1 MHRGAYKVHTFYVD
15 DLAIS
20 QEDAR
25 HAYRVMRLRPGD
37 DVCAVSGGARWNARI
52 LELSEKGGK
61 VALLEELPSNESP
74 LRITL
79 YQGLPKAEKL
89 EFLAQ
94 KLTELGVARL
104 VPVRMERSVA
114 KAEGD
119 RRGERLNRIAR
130 EAVKQCHR
138 ALPMEITPPMSWN
151 DALIDMA
158 GRGLMIVPWENAESV
173 KMSDLKVKYP
183 SVSDVGILIGPEGGI
198 SENEIEECAAHPVTL
213 GPRILRAETAAVTS
227 AALAMALWGDI

>member
-1 MHRGAYKVHTFYVD
+1 MHTFYVD
-15 DLAIS
+15 DLSIS

-37 DVCAVSGGARWNARI
+37 EVCAISDGARWNARI
-52 LELSEKGGK
+52 LELDEKGGR
-61 VALLEELPSNESP
+61 VELLEELPSNESP

-114 KAEGD
+114 KAEGN
-119 RRGERLNRIAR
+119 RRSERLIRIAR

-138 ALPMEITPPMSWN
+138 ALPMEITPPMSWKA
-151 DALIDMA
+151 ALDDMA
-158 GRGLMIVPWENAESV
+158 KRGLMIVPWENADSV
-173 KMSDLKVKYP
+173 KISDLKAEYP
-183 SVSDVGILIGPEGGI
+183 LVSDIGILIGPEGGI
-198 SENEIEECAAHPVTL
+198 SKDEIESCAAHAVTL

-227 AALAMALWGDI
+227 AALVMALWGDI

>member
-1 MHRGAYKVHTFYVD
+1 MHTFYVD

-37 DVCAVSGGARWNARI
+37 DVCAVSNGARWHARI
-52 LELSEKGGK
+52 LELTEKSGK
-61 VALLEELPSNESP
+61 VVLLEELPSNESP

-94 KLTELGVARL
+94 KLTELGVAQL

-114 KAEGD
+114 RADGD
-119 RRGERLNRIAR
+119 RRSERLNRIAR

-138 ALPMEITPPMSWN
+138 AQPMEITAPMSWKE
-151 DALIDMA
+151 ALADMA
-158 GRGLMIVPWENAESV
+158 GRELMIVPWENADSV
-173 KMSDLKVKYP
+173 KMSDLKARYP

-198 SENEIEECAAHPVTL
+198 SENEIEDCGAKPVTL